1 MSLWRKI
8 YYNTLNLPLKLL
20 VKSKLIPTDP
30 ITELQLDPNK
40 PTLYVLPYHSK
51 SDLLTLRQ
59 QCLAIGLPDPLVDN
73 DINGTQLPA
82 YVFIDD
88 GPRVFRYY
96 SPDPRKESVKIF
108 HAYLDLH
115 KNNPNLDIQMLPAS
129 VMFGRAPGREGHKP
143 APLKLLN
150 GVQKFFAVLWL
161 GRDSFVRFSPSISLG
176 QMAQEHGTDTIIANK
191 LARVARIHYSRQR
204 LAAVG
209 PKLPARYELF
219 NKLLSSKAIE
229 KAVEDE
235 ARSKK
240 IPLQKAQQNAVAM
253 MEEIAANFSY
263 EAVRLTDRVLGWT
276 WNRLYQGINVQH
288 AERVRQLAQDG
299 HEIVYVPSHR
309 SHMDYLLL
317 SYVLYHQG
325 LVPPHIAAG
334 INLNFWPAGPIF
346 RRLGAFFIRRTFKGN
361 KLYSTVFREY
371 LSELF
376 ARGYS
381 IEYFVEGGRSRTG
394 RLLEPKTGTL
404 SMTLQAML
412 RGDSRPITIVPI
424 YIGYEHVMEVG
435 TYAKEL
441 RGAEKEKEGFFSMV
455 RGLRKLRNL
464 GQGYVNF
471 GQPISLTQYLNN
483 RVPNWRES
491 IDPIEPQRPTWLN
504 PTVSSLA
511 DNIMVNINNAA
522 AANAINLCSTA
533 LLASRQRSLTR
544 EQLIEQIEC
553 YLQLLRNVPYT
564 ADATTPNK
572 TAEELLEHALQM
584 NKFEVE
590 KDSMGD
596 IIILPR
602 ENAVLMTYYR
612 NNIHHLLVLPS
623 LIASI
628 VLHHERISRDA
639 IHQQVALIYPFLK
652 AELFMRYD
660 ANALTETVDTLIDEL
675 NSQQLICVKD
685 ENMVVLNPR
694 RIRPLQLLAA
704 GVRETLQRY
713 AITLSLLNARP
724 EVSRNTLEKESRMLA
739 QRLSVL
745 HGINA
750 PEFFDKAV
758 FSTLVDTLK
767 EEGYI
772 DNNENDIFSTN
783 AKNLYAVLARLMSP
797 EIRLTI
803 ESVSQTEELSAPK
816 PAPKN
821 TPENADVD
829 SETPQE

>member
-30 ITELQLDPNK
+30 VTELQLDPSK

-73 DINGTQLPA
+73 DINGTKLPA

-491 IDPIEPQRPTWLN
+491 IDPIEPQRPSWLN

-544 EQLIEQIEC
+544 EQLLEQIEC

-675 NSQQLICVKD
+675 NNQQLICLKD

-713 AITLSLLNARP
+713 AITLSLLNASP

-821 TPENADVD
+821 TPESADAD